1 MACMSWL
8 KKCMIIYRFSY
19 QNQCELVRKGF
30 RITVNILFLGDVV
43 AEDGLATVVNT
54 LATIK
59 KQYEI
64 DFTIVNAENSAHG
77 KGITQKIYQ
86 ELSDAGADVITLGNH
101 AFAKKEIIS
110 SFDQCPFMIRPA
122 NIEPLDVGNSVI
134 IREIDNLHIAVIN
147 LLGNVFM
154 TASTAGPI
162 EVMEELLKEIDA
174 DIIIVDL
181 HGEATSE
188 KILFAEYF
196 ADRITAIF
204 GTHTH
209 VQTADER
216 IIRGCAFISDVGM
229 CGPYDSVLGRNINE
243 LINHVVKHQPT
254 VYMPAKGKC
263 IMCGCVV
270 KIDETTCRATSIERI
285 RFFPNA

>member
-1 MACMSWL
+1 
-8 KKCMIIYRFSY
+8 
-19 QNQCELVRKGF
+19 
-30 RITVNILFLGDVV
+30 VNILFLGDVV
-43 AEDGLATVVNT
+43 AESGRDTVVNT

-59 KQYEI
+59 QQYEI

-86 ELSDAGADVITLGNH
+86 ELINAGADVITLGNH
-101 AFAKKEIIS
+101 AFAKKEIICA
-110 SFDQCPFMIRPA
+110 FDQCPFMIRPA
-122 NIEPLDVGNSVI
+122 NMEPLDVGNSVI

-154 TASTAGPI
+154 MPSTTGPI
-162 EVMEELLKEIDA
+162 EVMEELLKEIDV

-196 ADRITAIF
+196 ADKVTAIF

-216 IIRGCAFISDVGM
+216 IIRGCSFITDVGM
-229 CGPYDSVLGRNINE
+229 CGPYDSVLGRDIGE
-243 LINHVVKHQPT
+243 LISHVIKHQPT
-254 VYMPAKGKC
+254 VYMPAKGPC
-263 IMCGCVV
+263 IISGCVV
-270 KIDETTCRATSIERI
+270 KVDETSCRAVSIERI
-285 RFFPNA
+285 KIFPNA